1 MDGYG
6 EGVKKRRRGGD
17 DGMFKMAISYNE
29 LAKHYIDFK
38 V

>member
-17 DGMFKMAISYNE
+17 DGMFKMAVSYTSWRS
-29 LAKHYIDFK
+29 IM
-38 V
+38 